1 MITFESVFFG
11 YTDAATEVE
20 RNPSGFQKAFYDP
33 NNYVHELV
41 DGNKFLL
48 RGRKGDGKTAYSEQ
62 IKLTEDA
69 LNIYAYQK
77 SLSNFNNLVFSQ
89 IKTYSNLG
97 GNPYISFWK
106 CILLIECVN
115 MLNTFEPYI
124 ESDEYVNI
132 LYSLNQY
139 GFLSTDSDI
148 SVAIRKLVETNS
160 TITVS
165 SFYKHGR
172 RYERN
177 QELKGAEQIYTSI
190 FKAIKDLYLT
200 KKFIFIIDGLD
211 DVLSSTEYRSD
222 IITGLIRAVEEINRQ
237 FRSTTLSI
245 KILILI
251 RDDILSLCRDYNLS
265 KIKRDSSILLKWD
278 IGDDPNTS
286 ELLNL
291 VIKRVN
297 ENTGE
302 EIAFTQMW
310 YELFPDTIGS
320 RSSLDYVLENI
331 IYRPRDILQLF
342 TEFQKVS
349 IRGKKLSQEK
359 IQEALA
365 RYSDE
370 YFLPALQ
377 DELTGF
383 FPDEIITC
391 LPQIFS
397 HIGSRYFY
405 LEEFENECSK
415 HKDIEGV
422 SAQTILEHLFKAGY
436 IGQHRPRDAGDYTV
450 FSYRNTYERFQA
462 DHECIL
468 HRGLMRALV
477 L

>member
-1 MITFESVFFG
+1 MISFENVFFG
-11 YTDAATEVE
+11 YADAATEAE

-33 NNYVHELV
+33 YSYIQELV
-41 DGNKFLL
+41 SGDRFLL

-62 IKLTEDA
+62 IKLTEEA
-69 LNIYAYQK
+69 LNIHAYPK
-77 SLSNFNNLVFSQ
+77 SLNNFNNQVFSQ
-89 IKTYSNLG
+89 IKTYKNLG

-106 CILLIECVN
+106 CVLLIECVN
-115 MLNTFEPYI
+115 MLNSFEPYI
-124 ESDEYVNI
+124 ESEDYVNI

-139 GFLSTDSDI
+139 GFLSVDSDI
-148 SVAIRKLVETNS
+148 SVVVRKLVETNS
-160 TITVS
+160 TLMVS
-165 SFYKHGR
+165 SFFHHGR
-172 RYERN
+172 KYERN
-177 QELKGAEQIYTSI
+177 EELKGAEQIYTAI
-190 FKAIKDLYLT
+190 YKAIKDLYLT
-200 KKFIFIIDGLD
+200 EKFIFIIDGLD
-211 DVLSSTEYRSD
+211 DVLSNTEYRSE

-245 KILILI
+245 KILVLI

-265 KIKRDSSILLKWD
+265 KIKRDSSLLIKWD
-278 IGDDPNTS
+278 IGDDRDNS

-291 VIKRVN
+291 VIRRVN
-297 ENTGE
+297 QSTGE
-302 EIAFTQMW
+302 NLTFTQMW
-310 YELFPDTIGS
+310 YELFPDSIGS

-342 TEFQKVS
+342 IEFQRVYM
-349 IRGKKLSQEK
+349 RGKKMTQEK
-359 IQEALA
+359 IWEALA

-397 HIGSRYFY
+397 HLGSRYFY
-405 LEEFENECSK
+405 LDEFENECKSFI
-415 HKDIEGV
+415 DLEGV

-436 IGQHRPRDAGDYTV
+436 IGQRRPRDVGDYTV